1 MRFINRFYRILERKN
16 YLAKMNNLPKHRGMG
31 PQEARDPMQ
40 LHRVHRLKA
49 DPDHNSPECQAT
61 MKILMKRLHR

>member
-49 DPDHNSPECQAT
+49 DPDHNSPGVPSDNEDLDETSA
-61 MKILMKRLHR
+61 